1 MTTGEKIR
9 YCREQRGITQKKLA
23 DLTGIHPV
31 SIRKYET
38 NKMQPQSPQLE
49 RIAAALGV
57 SYNALHGVSNGGM
70 KLETI
75 GDLMGVFMVLCN
87 SGLLQI
93 SGERGTDQVLKE
105 NTVSIQFSPLLA
117 PYIDITSQ
125 LSNEESYLSLEN
137 ALLHIKNHQIF
148 RDLLRWEK
156 INHIYGNAKKL
167 VENNNTPEAQ
177 QAFREIAEGK
187 EKIELELQKSQILL
201 DMADDISVKIAP

>member
-57 SYNALHGVSNGGM
+57 SYNALYGVSNGGM

-75 GDLMGVFMVLCN
+75 GDLMGVLMVLCN

-93 SGERGTDQVLKE
+93 SGERGADQMLKE
-105 NTVSIQFSPLLA
+105 NTVSIQFSSLLA

-125 LSNEESYLSLEN
+125 LSSEENHLPLEN
-137 ALLHIKNHQIF
+137 ALLHIKNRQIF
-148 RDLLRWEK
+148 YDLLKWEK
-156 INHIYGNAKKL
+156 MNHIYGNAQEL
-167 VENNNTPEAQ
+167 VENNSAPAVQ
-177 QAFREIAEGK
+177 QAFQEIAEGK
-187 EKIELELQKSQILL
+187 EKIELKLQESQMLL
-201 DMADDISVKIAP
+201 DMADGIGVKIAP